1 MGSDDVA
8 DLPVG
13 ETVFGEPRMVGDPRI
28 TTAQAGVI
36 LKMSRQRVWNLIG
49 RGDLPAYGPRNSAR
63 RLKLSDVQ
71 QLAVLGEP
79 ICVGEAARI
88 LHCPTGDVRAL
99 IRAGQLR
106 VRPGSRYPVYRPE
119 VEELARRSGVDSRDS
134 PIPFGPASLVPTSDA
149 ARILGLSK
157 QETRA
162 LAAAELIPAVRDHRG
177 YYWYRADQITLVAR
191 ARHARENRV
200 ISRLAGGRE
209 LPSVAPVVVNHAVGG
224 CS

>member
-1 MGSDDVA
+1 MASGDVA
-8 DLPVG
+8 DLPAG

-36 LKMSRQRVWNLIG
+36 LKMTRQRVWNLIG

-71 QLAVLGEP
+71 QLAVLGAP
-79 ICVGEAARI
+79 ICVGQAARI
-88 LHCPTGDVRAL
+88 PHRPTGDVRAL

-106 VRPGSRYPVYRPE
+106 QRPGSRYPVYRPE
-119 VEELARRSGVDSRDS
+119 VEELARRSGVDARAS
-134 PIPFGPASLVPTSDA
+134 PIPFGPVGRVPTSAA
-149 ARILGLSK
+149 ARILAISR

-177 YYWYRADQITLVAR
+177 YYYWYRADQITLVAR
-191 ARHARENRV
+191 ARHARDNRV
-200 ISRLAGGRE
+200 ISRLPGGSG
-209 LPSVAPVVVNHAVGG
+209 LPSVPR
-224 CS
+224 

>member
-1 MGSDDVA
+1 
-8 DLPVG
+8 LPAG

-88 LHCPTGDVRAL
+88 LRCSAGDVRAL

-106 VRPGSRYPVYRPE
+106 GRPGSRYPVYRPQ
-119 VEELARRSGVDSRDS
+119 VEELARCSGVDSRDS
-134 PIPFGPASLVPTSDA
+134 SIPFGPVGRVPTSDA
-149 ARILGLSK
+149 ARILGISK

-177 YYWYRADQITLVAR
+177 YYWYRADHIALVAR

-200 ISRLAGGRE
+200 ISRLGPAGSRR
-209 LPSVAPVVVNHAVGG
+209 
-224 CS
+224 